1 MLKTIRTNFDRP
13 ETRRDR
19 RYALPPIAVTL
30 GHSRV
35 LAITNWSLGGFLLET
50 GPRYPLGETVAG
62 KLTLPEGGPS
72 YDFSAEVV
80 RRGPDGT
87 GFRFVDLSNAL
98 VGALD
103 RMIVG
108 RMFRKRRA

>member
-1 MLKTIRTNFDRP
+1 MKTLRTNFDRP

-19 RYALPPIAVTL
+19 RYALPPISVTL
-30 GHSRV
+30 RDSRA
-35 LAITNWSLGGFLLET
+35 LAIANWSLGGFLLES
-50 GPRYPLGETVAG
+50 GPRYPVGETVAG
-62 KLTLPEGGPS
+62 KLTLADGGPS

-108 RMFRKRRA
+108 RMFRRKRA